1 MIKSELCCFTFEY
14 LLDVR
19 CMVCNKHYNAFHP
32 AKRRLDCAGPI
43 KPCSDEEPYCS
54 HSFEKG
60 LNFTGIVKKY
70 AVNNKTVV
78 EENISIIL
86 LLTNLSKLIFYRK

>member
-1 MIKSELCCFTFEY
+1 MFLFHLLIKSELCCFTFEF

-32 AKRRLDCAGPI
+32 PKRRLDCAGPI

-70 AVNNKTVV
+70 AINN
-78 EENISIIL
+78 
-86 LLTNLSKLIFYRK
+86 